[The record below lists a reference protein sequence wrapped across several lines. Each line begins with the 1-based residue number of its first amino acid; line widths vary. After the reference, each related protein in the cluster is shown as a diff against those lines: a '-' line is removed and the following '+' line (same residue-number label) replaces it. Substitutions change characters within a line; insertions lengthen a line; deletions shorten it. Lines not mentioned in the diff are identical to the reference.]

1 MDTNSIEHLALLLA
15 KDAQDIATKQLEFDQ
30 NTDIVRYLSFSYYLF
45 HFYSFTVSI
54 DFIGFGFIDIHRKY
68 GESFIRC

>member
-30 NTDIVRYLSFSYYLF
+30 NTDIVRTLSFSYYLLV
-45 HFYSFTVSI
+45 Y
-54 DFIGFGFIDIHRKY
+54 
-68 GESFIRC
+68 

>member
-30 NTDIVRYLSFSYYLF
+30 NTDIVRYLSFSYYLLVYRTR
-45 HFYSFTVSI
+45 YSKFRI
-54 DFIGFGFIDIHRKY
+54 IY
-68 GESFIRC
+68 